1 MPSDALAAFILVMTL
16 AFGGIGVLLARGP
29 LGRALARR
37 IEGTRAESD
46 ELAARVVE
54 LEQRLAEADLDR
66 QKLAELEE
74 RMDFAERLLAVG
86 NAPPPK
92 EIR

>member
-16 AFGGIGVLLARGP
+16 ALGGIGVLLSRGP

-37 IEGTRAESD
+37 IEGTGADSD
-46 ELAARVVE
+46 DLAARVVE
-54 LEQRLAEADLDR
+54 LEQRLADADLDR
-66 QKLAELEE
+66 RRMAELEE

-86 NAPPPK
+86 NAHPPK

>member
-1 MPSDALAAFILVMTL
+1 MPSDALAPFILVMTL
-16 AFGGIGVLLARGP
+16 ALGGIGVLLARGP

-37 IEGTRAESD
+37 LAGTRDKSD

-66 QKLAELEE
+66 QRMAELEE

-86 NAPPPK
+86 NTHPPK